1 MQLMVKKSTIEKNIQ
16 NIFIIFM
23 LIMSVLVTF
32 YDGSLNMIFYYTIL
46 GICCYFFMFKNHCTI
61 KKKIYP
67 ILLYGMLTIGSTF
80 FNGFIGSDYALVQM
94 LWRTLRIF
102 CTILVGYYYS
112 EYSDEKSRKKMYYI
126 IYILILI
133 SVAYGFYQN
142 IAGIGWG
149 YNSRM
154 DSFFGHPIT
163 YGSILIFGFWMT
175 LYLFKSVLV
184 RGVFNIYII
193 MGLLSTRSRSAWIAL
208 ALMVVLFLIKSSSD
222 KLDKKKI
229 FFLIFCIAAGIVFTF
244 TPQFETIY
252 EFIFSRFSGTMES
265 ASATQRLGS
274 YAYIFMRL
282 IGGNPIHIFFGYGEG
297 AANSVMEM
305 TTITLASF
313 ATTDCQYLTILYNY
327 GLLGLLMIILFAIKI
342 VKNYFKTAC
351 DPEQEMLILS
361 ILGGGYVTAIFY
373 DIYGWLS
380 ISTLLM
386 LFIGIYYGKEK

>member
-1 MQLMVKKSTIEKNIQ
+1 
-16 NIFIIFM
+16 
-23 LIMSVLVTF
+23 
-32 YDGSLNMIFYYTIL
+32 
-46 GICCYFFMFKNHCTI
+46 
-61 KKKIYP
+61 
-67 ILLYGMLTIGSTF
+67 
-80 FNGFIGSDYALVQM
+80 
-94 LWRTLRIF
+94 
-102 CTILVGYYYS
+102 
-112 EYSDEKSRKKMYYI
+112 
-126 IYILILI
+126 
-133 SVAYGFYQN
+133 
-142 IAGIGWG
+142 
-149 YNSRM
+149 
-154 DSFFGHPIT
+154 
-163 YGSILIFGFWMT
+163 
-175 LYLFKSVLV
+175 
-184 RGVFNIYII
+184 